1 MLLSTL
7 FLVLGALFLAG
18 LLSDQLGRKV
28 HVPRVTLLLA
38 CGLAVGHSGLD
49 LLPDEIYAWYE
60 FLSIAALTLVAFLL
74 GSALTASAVKRAGR
88 AVLSV
93 SLAIVFASLFL
104 VALGLLL
111 LGAPWELA
119 LVLAAISTATA
130 PAATQ
135 DVIRQS
141 GRTGRFVEMLKGVVA
156 IDDAWGLI
164 AFSLV
169 IALVSSGSDA
179 IAHAAYEVTGALL
192 IGLLIGLPAAF
203 LTGRLQEG
211 EPLQAEALGI
221 VCVCAGL
228 ALWFEVSFLLAGMTA
243 GAVIANV
250 ARHHKSAFHE
260 IENIQW
266 PFMILFF
273 ILAGA
278 SLHVEALAASGWI
291 LLAYVILRTLARYV
305 GGLAGGALG
314 NLNNVERRWIG
325 IAMLPQAGVAIGMSL
340 VAAQQLPEYADQ
352 IVTLTVATTVVFE
365 VIGPIGTLLALQK
378 TGTTGSDTD
387 ESSAA

>member
-1 MLLSTL
+1 MQLSTL
-7 FLVLGALFLAG
+7 FLVLGTLFLAG

-38 CGLAVGHSGLD
+38 CGLIVGNSGLD
-49 LLPDEIYAWYE
+49 LLPAEIYGWYE

-93 SLAIVFASLFL
+93 SLAIVFASLVL

-169 IALVSSGSDA
+169 IALVSSGTDA
-179 IAHAAYEVTGALL
+179 IAHAAHEVAGAIL
-192 IGLLIGLPAAF
+192 IGLLVGLPAAF

-221 VCVCAGL
+221 VCICAGL

-243 GAVIANV
+243 GAVIANL
-250 ARHHKSAFHE
+250 ARHHNSAFHE

-314 NLNNVERRWIG
+314 KLNTVERRWIG

-365 VIGPIGTLLALQK
+365 VIGPIGTLLALRK
-378 TGTTGSDTD
+378 TDRTDTGAEEDGVT
-387 ESSAA
+387 